1 MVEPRRKTLARGGIM
16 SALTIDE
23 LPTLTNS
30 ALIVAFSGWNDA
42 GNAATHAAQFLVH
55 RLQAHRFASLDPEDF
70 YNFSELRPQ
79 VRLRDGLYREVIW
92 PANEFHYSRSA
103 IPQRGLVLGVG
114 IEPHLKWKTYATALL
129 DLARQCNV
137 NLVITLGALLADV
150 AYSRPVRV
158 AGFSSDPALSSQLQ
172 FTPSRYE
179 GPTGIVGVLNDAC
192 RRAGI
197 ASLSFWANVPH
208 YISAAPNPKAAL
220 ALVNRLESFL
230 NFTVDTTELRA
241 ATADFE
247 VKIARA
253 VAENPEMA
261 SYVKQLEARDLQED
275 LTVDTAPKSQEGGGN
290 GHANG
295 KDMEEALQQFLRQR
309 KTKKD
314 DE

>member
-1 MVEPRRKTLARGGIM
+1 M
-16 SALTIDE
+16 SALMIEE
-23 LPTLTNS
+23 LPTLTNP
-30 ALIVAFSGWNDA
+30 ALIVAFAGWNDA

-55 RLQAHRFASLDPEDF
+55 RLQARRFASLDPEEF

-79 VRLRDGLYREVIW
+79 VRLRDGLYREVTW

-103 IPQRGLVLGVG
+103 TPQRSLVIGIG
-114 IEPHLKWKTYATALL
+114 IEPHLKWKTYAEAVL
-129 DLARQCNV
+129 DLALQSGV
-137 NLVITLGALLADV
+137 NLVITIGALLADV

-158 AGFSSDPALSSQLQ
+158 AGFSSDLALSSQLQ
-172 FTPSRYE
+172 LTPSRNE

-192 RRAGI
+192 RRAGL

-220 ALVNRLESFL
+220 ALIGRLESFL
-230 NFTVDTTELRA
+230 HFTIDTTELRA
-241 ATADFE
+241 AAADFDT
-247 VKIARA
+247 KISRA
-253 VAENPEMA
+253 VAENSEMA
-261 SYVKQLEARDLQED
+261 SYVRQLEARDLQED
-275 LTVDTAPKSQEGGGN
+275 LTVELSAKSQEGGGN

-309 KTKKD
+309 KKKD